1 LVRGISRAD
10 EILDLG
16 VQLKIIHKVGSWYD
30 YGGEKIG
37 NGRANAA
44 KWLESSPEV
53 ALDIEKRI
61 KELAGG
67 WRSPFRCY
75 PS

>member
-1 LVRGISRAD
+1 MTTA
-10 EILDLG
+10 
-16 VQLKIIHKVGSWYD
+16 
-30 YGGEKIG
+30 EKIG

-61 KELAGG
+61 KELALVDGALLQM
-67 WRSPFRCY
+67 SPLLKK
-75 PS
+75 